1 MSVTKE
7 INRRSDG
14 VSLLAPAK
22 LNLSLRI
29 CGRRTDGYHLLSSLV
44 CFTDWG
50 DRLHF
55 SVSDKDQIICDGA
68 YAKTLQSAGGDT
80 LIANSRDALRK
91 ADLIPTNPVRI
102 HITKDIPLGAGLG
115 GGSADAAATL
125 QGLLSMFQCEADHN
139 KLSDIA
145 LSLGADVPVC
155 LTGGVVL
162 MEGIGEQLEVLSSY
176 ARVSD
181 TPWLVLSHPGI
192 HANTKEVFRSFAR
205 SEEGCALKNNM
216 RPNLDRAALIDALQN
231 GDWPALIEEGN
242 DLIEPACQAYPD
254 LADFQAIFY
263 QHAKEAKARSMSGS
277 GACFFALY
285 DAPSKAEYARHA
297 LEKAG
302 YWAQACPILIK

>member
-7 INRRSDG
+7 IDRRPVG

-29 CGRRTDGYHLLSSLV
+29 CGRRADGYHLLSSLV

-80 LIANSRDALRK
+80 LIASSRDALRD
-91 ADLIPTNPVRI
+91 AGLIPSIPVRI
-102 HITKDIPLGAGLG
+102 HITKNIPLGAGLG

-125 QGLLSMFQCEADHN
+125 QGLLSVFQCEADHN

-176 ARVSD
+176 ARASD

-192 HANTKEVFRSFAR
+192 HANTKEVFRTFAL
-205 SEEGCALKNNM
+205 SVKNTSQPALDKAALK
-216 RPNLDRAALIDALQN
+216 AALQN
-231 GDWPALIEEGN
+231 GNWPALIGDGN

-285 DAPSKAEYARHA
+285 DGPSKAEYARHA